1 MVPRLVT
8 PGPATGLV
16 TPTGR
21 VRGGQVVAHPPVQT
35 ETPGVS
41 GVYRYRVV
49 PCPLDSTA
57 PTVPFDA
64 TVTVGVP
71 PEPPEAAEAAVEAG
85 VVEVPEVQPAAAAS
99 APSAAMAMSL

>member
-8 PGPATGLV
+8 PGPATGLA
-16 TPTGR
+16 TPAGR

-49 PCPLDSTA
+49 PCPSDSTA

-71 PEPPEAAEAAVEAG
+71 PEPPEAAVEAG

-99 APSAAMAMSL
+99 APNAAMAMSL